1 MKRIIMFLF
10 ATGLSG
16 LLATG
21 CQEEYKTYSE
31 GEYVMFPDSVSLN
44 MVLEN
49 QEYFS
54 VPVSTTL
61 ACDYDRTFGVEVIDQ
76 GSTAIEG
83 LHYRLASNT
92 ITIPAGQR
100 STEVLVHG
108 NYENFEPS
116 DTLQFTLRL
125 VMPEQLKW
133 DLYQDQTRV
142 RMLKGC
148 TFHIEDFTGWC
159 VVTSTFL
166 QSYPGV
172 ENTSIQRLIYTEAD
186 PTDPETVILHD
197 WLFTGYDV
205 KLSFDAEDLS
215 LPLVSMPED
224 QVMSDELSVFGQIN
238 GDNKILVTNSP
249 NYYSFFDTCAG
260 NVKLWSYVYV
270 YNMGTPVGTVGTF
283 YNIMEWISD
292 EEADRLERED
302 GMQKH
307 GGPVGL

>member
-1 MKRIIMFLF
+1 
-10 ATGLSG
+10 
-16 LLATG
+16 
-21 CQEEYKTYSE
+21 
-31 GEYVMFPDSVSLN
+31 
-44 MVLEN
+44 
-49 QEYFS
+49 
-54 VPVSTTL
+54 
-61 ACDYDRTFGVEVIDQ
+61 
-76 GSTAIEG
+76 
-83 LHYRLASNT
+83 
-92 ITIPAGQR
+92 
-100 STEVLVHG
+100 
-108 NYENFEPS
+108 
-116 DTLQFTLRL
+116 
-125 VMPEQLKW
+125 MPEQLKW

-292 EEADRLERED
+292 EEADRLVLEE
-302 GMQKH
+302 GMKKH
-307 GGPVGL
+307 GGPSL

>member
-1 MKRIIMFLF
+1 MKRIITFLF
-10 ATGLSG
+10 ATGLSC

-21 CQEEYKTYSE
+21 CQEEYKTYPK
-31 GEYVMFPDSVSLN
+31 GEYVLFPDP
-44 MVLEN
+44 
-49 QEYFS
+49 FR
-54 VPVSTTL
+54 STW
-61 ACDYDRTFGVEVIDQ
+61 CSRTRSTSRFPSPRPAPATTTARSAWRSSTR

-186 PTDPETVILHD
+186 PTDRKRSSCT
-197 WLFTGYDV
+197 TG
-205 KLSFDAEDLS
+205 SSRA
-215 LPLVSMPED
+215 M
-224 QVMSDELSVFGQIN
+224 
-238 GDNKILVTNSP
+238 T
-249 NYYSFFDTCAG
+249 
-260 NVKLWSYVYV
+260 
-270 YNMGTPVGTVGTF
+270 
-283 YNIMEWISD
+283 
-292 EEADRLERED
+292 
-302 GMQKH
+302 
-307 GGPVGL
+307 

>member
-1 MKRIIMFLF
+1 MSCSRTRF
-10 ATGLSG
+10 AQHGAREPG
-16 LLATG
+16 VLLG
-21 CQEEYKTYSE
+21 SRLLDPRLRLRPHVRR
-31 GEYVMFPDSVSLN
+31 GGHRP
-44 MVLEN
+44 
-49 QEYFS
+49 
-54 VPVSTTL
+54 
-61 ACDYDRTFGVEVIDQ
+61 G

-186 PTDPETVILHD
+186 PTDRKRSSCT
-197 WLFTGYDV
+197 TG
-205 KLSFDAEDLS
+205 SSRA
-215 LPLVSMPED
+215 M
-224 QVMSDELSVFGQIN
+224 
-238 GDNKILVTNSP
+238 T
-249 NYYSFFDTCAG
+249 
-260 NVKLWSYVYV
+260 
-270 YNMGTPVGTVGTF
+270 
-283 YNIMEWISD
+283 
-292 EEADRLERED
+292 
-302 GMQKH
+302 
-307 GGPVGL
+307 